1 MDTTLTLF
9 PPPPP
14 WIRGDLNVTP
24 DSFSD
29 GGRFGRPEAAI
40 AAGRAMLADGAHLLD
55 VGGESTAPGRRPI
68 PSEEELARIEPVVAA
83 LAGEAFLSIDTY
95 HAATA
100 ARCLALGARMIN
112 DTSALRA
119 DPALAEVV
127 REHEAF
133 LVLMHAKDGPL
144 PHVTPA
150 DRTYRDVVQEVGDF
164 LAERV
169 DFALARGIPAERLVL
184 DPGWSAFLSHD
195 PEDTFRLLRGLD
207 RLVERFR
214 PIPIM
219 VAISRKGVL
228 KVPLEERDPVSQL
241 AALIAV
247 TRGALYVRTHAPR
260 MMAQFLEMA
269 RRCGLPLPPAPQ
281 PAAAGRA
288 TDRAASRAARSSAA
302 VRPRSG

>member
-1 MDTTLTLF
+1 MG
-9 PPPPP
+9 
-14 WIRGDLNVTP
+14 ILNVTP

-29 GGRFGRPEAAI
+29 GGRFLATDSAI
-40 AAGRAMLADGAHLLD
+40 AAGRKMLEEGAHLLD

-68 PSEEELARIEPVVAA
+68 EAEEELARIESVVRE
-83 LAGEAFLSIDTY
+83 LACEAFVSVDTY
-95 HAATA
+95 HARTA
-100 ARCLALGARMIN
+100 ERCLTLGARMIN

-119 DPALAEVV
+119 DPALADVI
-127 REHEAF
+127 REHGAF

-150 DRTYRDVVQEVGDF
+150 DRHYRDVVREVGDF

-169 DFALARGIPAERLVL
+169 EFALSRGIPDERLVL

-195 PEDTFRLLRGLD
+195 PEETFRLLRGLG

-228 KVPLEERDPVSQL
+228 KVPLAERDPVSQL
-241 AALIAV
+241 AALIAASH
-247 TRGALYVRTHAPR
+247 GALYVRTHAPK

-269 RRCGLPLPPAPQ
+269 RRCGWPLPVAPQ
-281 PAAAGRA
+281 PAA
-288 TDRAASRAARSSAA
+288 
-302 VRPRSG
+302 

>member
-14 WIRGDLNVTP
+14 WIMGVLNVTP

-29 GGRFGRPEAAI
+29 GGRFGGPEAAI
-40 AAGRAMLADGAHLLD
+40 AAGRRMLADGAHLLD
-55 VGGESTAPGRRPI
+55 IGGESTAPGRRPI
-68 PSEEELARIEPVVAA
+68 TSEEDLARIEPVVAA

-119 DPALAEVV
+119 EPALAEVV
-127 REHEAF
+127 REHGAF

-269 RRCGLPLPPAPQ
+269 RRCGWPLPDVAQ
-281 PAAAGRA
+281 PLGR
-288 TDRAASRAARSSAA
+288 T
-302 VRPRSG
+302 

>member
-1 MDTTLTLF
+1 MG
-9 PPPPP
+9 
-14 WIRGDLNVTP
+14 ILNVTP

-29 GGRFGRPEAAI
+29 GGRFLAAEAAI
-40 AAGRAMLADGAHLLD
+40 AAGRAMLANGAHLLD

-68 PSEEELARIEPVVAA
+68 DAEEELARIETVVGE
-83 LAGEAFLSIDTY
+83 LAREAFVSVDTY
-95 HAATA
+95 HARTA
-100 ARCLALGARMIN
+100 ERCLTLGARMIN

-119 DPALAEVV
+119 DPALADVI
-127 REHEAF
+127 REHGAF

-150 DRTYRDVVQEVGDF
+150 ERHYRDVVQEVGDF

-169 DFALARGIPAERLVL
+169 DFALSRGIPAERLVL
-184 DPGWSAFLSHD
+184 DPGWSSFLSHD
-195 PEDTFRLLRGLD
+195 PEDTFRLLRGLE

-228 KVPLEERDPVSQL
+228 KVPLAERDPVSQL

-247 TRGALYVRTHAPR
+247 ARGALYVRTHAPR
-260 MMAQFLEMA
+260 MMVQFLEMA
-269 RRCGLPLPPAPQ
+269 RRCGWPLPEAPQ
-281 PAAAGRA
+281 PAAG
-288 TDRAASRAARSSAA
+288 
-302 VRPRSG
+302 

>member
-1 MDTTLTLF
+1 MATTLTLF

-14 WIRGDLNVTP
+14 WIMGVLNVTP

-29 GGRFGRPEAAI
+29 GGRFLAAEAAV
-40 AAGRAMLADGAHLLD
+40 AAGRRMLADGAHLLD
-55 VGGESTAPGRRPI
+55 IGGESTAPGRRPI
-68 PSEEELARIEPVVAA
+68 GAEEELARIAPVVEA
-83 LAGEAFLSIDTY
+83 LAREAFLSIDTY
-95 HAATA
+95 HARTA
-100 ARCLALGARMIN
+100 AHCLARGARMIN

-119 DPALAEVV
+119 DPDLARVV
-127 REHEAF
+127 REHGAF

-150 DRTYRDVVQEVGDF
+150 DRHYADVVREVGDF

-169 DFALARGIPAERLVL
+169 EFALARGIPAERLVL

-214 PIPIM
+214 PIPIL

-228 KVPLEERDPVSQL
+228 KVPLAERDPVSQL

-247 TRGALYVRTHAPR
+247 ARGALYVRTHAPR
-260 MMAQFLEMA
+260 MMVQFLDMA
-269 RRCGLPLPPAPQ
+269 RRCGWPLPAAPIPGQ
-281 PAAAGRA
+281 PVGE
-288 TDRAASRAARSSAA
+288 S
-302 VRPRSG
+302 

>member
-14 WIRGDLNVTP
+14 WIMGILNVTP

-29 GGRFGRPEAAI
+29 GGRFLAAEAAI
-40 AAGRAMLADGAHLLD
+40 AAGRAMLANGAHLLD

-68 PSEEELARIEPVVAA
+68 DAEEELARIETVVGE
-83 LAGEAFLSIDTY
+83 LAREAFVSVDTY
-95 HAATA
+95 HARTA
-100 ARCLALGARMIN
+100 ERCLTLGARMIN

-119 DPALAEVV
+119 DPALADVI
-127 REHEAF
+127 REHGAF

-150 DRTYRDVVQEVGDF
+150 ERHYRDVVQEVGDF

-169 DFALARGIPAERLVL
+169 DFALSRGIPAERLVL
-184 DPGWSAFLSHD
+184 DPGWSSFLSHD
-195 PEDTFRLLRGLD
+195 PEDTFRLLRGLE

-228 KVPLEERDPVSQL
+228 KVPLAERDPVSQL

-247 TRGALYVRTHAPR
+247 ARGALYVRTHAPR
-260 MMAQFLEMA
+260 MMVQFLEMA
-269 RRCGLPLPPAPQ
+269 RRCGWPLPEAPQ
-281 PAAAGRA
+281 PAAG
-288 TDRAASRAARSSAA
+288 
-302 VRPRSG
+302 